1 MGLYDITIQDVVRKN
16 AIFRVD
22 EVALVCENKR
32 WTFSQYAQEVD
43 RLASGLTSLGVEKGD
58 RIGVVASNCH
68 EYFILFGVAARLGAI
83 MLPINWRLKPEEVQV
98 ILEDCTPKV
107 LVASPEY
114 AEMVE
119 SLADRSIFVSHRL
132 VMGENKVNSLRP
144 ICEIAALASN
154 FKEVEVTQQDPFVI
168 IYTAAVEGR
177 PRGVVLTHGNL
188 MASSFQAI
196 AIMGINAGAVYL
208 NLTPLFHVGGLVISN
223 YVIHAGGR
231 NVILKKFDARE
242 ALYLI
247 REEQVTIILTYP
259 PMTSML
265 LDQAEASGQELSS
278 LQVVLGIENP
288 ETIQRL
294 QQVTGAKFWVGYG
307 QTETTAWCTLC
318 PYNESPSSSGKETP
332 LSRISL
338 VDEYDREVS
347 SGQPGEIVVRGPL
360 VFQKYWN
367 LDKDTSYVFR
377 EGWHHTGDVG
387 LIDEKGYLWYQK
399 RKSEKELIKPGGE
412 NVYPA
417 EVEKVLLEHPDV
429 LETCVFGVPDKQWGE
444 AIKAVCVCKS
454 NSTLE
459 PQELIEFVAFHI
471 ARYKKPKYMVFVEA
485 LPKTKDGMIDR
496 EKVKAEHSKVSI

>member
-1 MGLYDITIQDVVRKN
+1 MGVYDITIQDVVRKN
-16 AIFRVD
+16 ATFLTD
-22 EVALVCENKR
+22 EVALVCGNER

-43 RLASGLTSLGVEKGD
+43 RLASGFTSLGVEKRD

-68 EYFILFGVAARLGAI
+68 EYLLLYGAAARLGAI
-83 MLPINWRLKPEEVQV
+83 VLPINSRLKSDEVQV

-114 AEMVE
+114 AEMVKG
-119 SLADRSIFVSHRL
+119 LADRCMFVAHSL
-132 VMGENKVNSLRP
+132 VMGEKRVNNLRP
-144 ICEIAALASN
+144 IREIAGLASN

-188 MASSFQAI
+188 VTSSLQAI
-196 AIMGINAGAVYL
+196 ALMGIKAGAVYL

-223 YVIHAGGR
+223 YVMHAGGR
-231 NVILKKFDARE
+231 NVILKKFDAQE
-242 ALYLI
+242 ALYWI
-247 REEQVTIILTYP
+247 RNEQVTIVLTYP

-265 LDQAEASGQELSS
+265 LDQSEASGQKLSS

-294 QQVTGAKFWVGYG
+294 QQLTEAKFWVGYG

-318 PYNESPSSSGKETP
+318 PYSERPDSSGKETP
-332 LSRISL
+332 LARISL
-338 VDEYDREVS
+338 IDEYDREVPL
-347 SGQPGEIVVRGPL
+347 GQPGEIVVRGPL

-367 LDKDTSYVFR
+367 LDKDTSHVFR
-377 EGWHHTGDVG
+377 EGWHHTGDIG

-417 EVEKVLLEHPDV
+417 EVEKALLKHPDV

-444 AIKAVCVCKS
+444 AIKAVCVCKPNS
-454 NSTLE
+454 NLK
-459 PQELIEFVAFHI
+459 PQELIEFVASRI
-471 ARYKKPKYMVFVEA
+471 ARYKKPKYIVFVDA

-496 EKVKAEHSKVSI
+496 EKVKTEHSF